1 MNQLLG
7 LRDTAILRQNKKSDL
22 LTMEALHNPLILS
35 IVKNDSVLF
44 FFVNDLKRITTYY
57 MALISKNVNLQ
68 RFESRYSPV
77 VVHVG
82 ETSAREQISA
92 Q

>member
-1 MNQLLG
+1 
-7 LRDTAILRQNKKSDL
+7 
-22 LTMEALHNPLILS
+22 MEALHNPLILS
-35 IVKNDSVLF
+35 IVKNDSVL